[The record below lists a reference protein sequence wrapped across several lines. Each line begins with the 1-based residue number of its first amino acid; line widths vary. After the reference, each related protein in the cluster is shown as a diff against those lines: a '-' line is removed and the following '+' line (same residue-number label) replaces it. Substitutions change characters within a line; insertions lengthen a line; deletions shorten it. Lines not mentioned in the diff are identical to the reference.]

1 MNSRQLA
8 QSWPYPRHK
17 VFVRALRSSASAWFG
32 GKGYATHP
40 GMPYCLDRWDNWQ
53 RNIILPEVADY
64 ISQVKSECK
73 RLERPFPL
81 HKYIH
86 HGLSSQA
93 MVFNLIGPLVVRND
107 WDPLRLAVSK
117 KGLEWPDGC
126 VSAQFE
132 YEDRSVF
139 KEDTG
144 QPTSI
149 DLVIKDA
156 MERPRIFIEGKLV
169 EQEFGGCSVFSEG
182 DCDGGNPC
190 GDLSRCYLHRIGR
203 RYWELLYKH
212 HFTDSIKQEMQCI
225 LAFHHQ
231 FFRELVFSLEK
242 GGNFLLLSD
251 ERSPVFHCRANNNIE
266 RGLMPLLLQF
276 VPKSYRK
283 RVDSVSVQELV
294 QEIKQS
300 GSHSW
305 IAEFE
310 KKYGLA

>member
-1 MNSRQLA
+1 MS
-8 QSWPYPRHK
+8 
-17 VFVRALRSSASAWFG
+17 
-32 GKGYATHP
+32 
-40 GMPYCLDRWDNWQ
+40 YCLDRWDNWR

-64 ISQVKSECK
+64 ILQVKSECE

-93 MVFNLIGPLVVRND
+93 LVFNLIGPLVVRND
-107 WDPLRLAVSK
+107 LGLLRLAVSK
-117 KGLEWPDGC
+117 RGIEWPEGR

-132 YEDRSVF
+132 YEDRNVF
-139 KEDTG
+139 NEDAG

-156 MERPRIFIEGKLV
+156 MERPKLFIESKLV
-169 EQEFGGCSVFSEG
+169 EQEFGRCSVFSGG
-182 DCDGGNPC
+182 DCDGRNPC
-190 GDLSRCYLHRIGR
+190 EDLSRCYLHHIGR
-203 RYWELLYKH
+203 RYWELLDKH
-212 HFTDSIKQEMQCI
+212 HFTDSLKQEMQCI
-225 LAFHHQ
+225 LAFHYQ

-251 ERSPVFHCRANNNIE
+251 ERSPVFHCKVRNIE

-276 VPKSYRK
+276 VPRSYRK
-283 RVDSVSVQELV
+283 RVGSVSVQELV

-300 GSHSW
+300 GRHNW